1 MARQLPVHL
10 ARALGEL
17 RAALGRRADDAIVA
31 QAPLGPWPTTAWE
44 FTRPHAHLGHDGGAG
59 VGSGPG
65 IAVGAALAARGSGR
79 TVVAVIGDGELLAA
93 PTALWTAAHH
103 AIPIL
108 FVIANNQSYFNDEE
122 HQERVARARLR
133 PVENRWVGQRMDTP
147 AVDFARLAR
156 DLGVTGIGPV
166 SEPAALAVAM
176 RQAVA
181 AVDEGAPALVD
192 VRIVPR

>member
-1 MARQLPVHL
+1 PLHQGMWRSQSHDAAVAEIGDADVILAVDRLDVAGALRSRAGRPVHL
-10 ARALGEL
+10 VNVSLESYATRSWS
-17 RAALGRRADDAIVA
+17 ADYQEVVLAEIAITA
-31 QAPLGPWPTTAWE
+31 SAGPTTAWE

-122 HQERVARARLR
+122 HQ
-133 PVENRWVGQRMDTP
+133 
-147 AVDFARLAR
+147 
-156 DLGVTGIGPV
+156 
-166 SEPAALAVAM
+166 
-176 RQAVA
+176 
-181 AVDEGAPALVD
+181 
-192 VRIVPR
+192 